1 MLRISKKSFDYEKI
15 SEFFEKS
22 DYNPE
27 EIKTREEAIEKIKA
41 GRTYIKALNRM
52 VEKLIDENKKNKRY
66 RELFNESQRIGKVGA
81 WEIAT
86 NIIDMRC
93 SRGFFTVHEIEQ
105 SHKTF
110 TFPDYTELI
119 HPDDRLRVITTITKA
134 VEMQKRFRI
143 EYKIRLGDSS
153 NKYVYTEGETKYNKK
168 GIPTGIFGV
177 TQDITDRKL
186 VEESLRKSESLY
198 KLLFNGSYNPIF
210 VRYIEKDKITETLL
224 EVNAAM
230 LNMFEYT
237 RDEVHHVC
245 MEDLFAPEER
255 LALPQKETALRE
267 KGSDFF
273 EAELITKSGR
283 KISCEVYSQ
292 IVDIQ
297 GHLTAYYTIRDISR
311 RKKAEISLRK
321 SEASLESIIRHTNS
335 IVFVVDANRVL
346 TLAEGRGLELLKIK
360 RSEIVGKKIP
370 DIIYHTKELL
380 EAIDKT
386 LNGNTVTT
394 TVIFQNG
401 AWEMHL
407 APIYDDNS
415 KIIGAAGIANDITE
429 RNRSEANLRESESRF
444 RALSENALLGI
455 YVFSMPTFSYVN
467 PTFAAILGMAPEDII
482 NKLSPFDLAHP
493 EDKEIVYQ
501 AAQSLMAGATD
512 SGNYLFRA
520 IHRDGRTLFIEIM
533 GKRTEV
539 NGEFAIVGTIQDV
552 TSTVRAEKLKII
564 QRDLLLQLSRTSDIR
579 TALETVTESFLRLD
593 EIDVVSF
600 YLFDKES
607 GNLVLQA
614 HKGISQAFAAA
625 TTEYSAN
632 SYHAGFFYKPKPTY
646 SLYEKIAKLMDEVRS
661 SEKLRA
667 FGLIPIVFNS
677 QPLGGLVVAS
687 KANDEFSS
695 DIRTLM
701 EGIAD
706 SLGGIFTRINAQREL
721 AENDAFIRSVTSAIP
736 EVIYIYDLRLCKNVF
751 TNRELLSLVGYT
763 EEEVEQESPGFVE
776 TLFHSDDIRS
786 VSGRLNRF
794 DQLEEG
800 EMIELEFRMMGKDK
814 HYHWLQIREIVFK
827 RDSEGNPLQILG
839 SAANITENKLV
850 EEQIH
855 LLNVELENRVVER
868 THQIESANQKLEQE
882 IIERHRIE
890 ASLRESEE
898 KHRAVVENATDGIL
912 VVQEKTIKFLNYQA
926 AEILNL
932 NYEKCKTGEIDWFL
946 LPDDLKEL
954 FIKPEVAENRGRT
967 NIYSQQLLI
976 VDSMNRKKWLECR
989 FVSIKWQGS
998 SAVLSFMNDIS
1009 QRMTYERE
1017 IRESREQMKIMINA
1031 THDIIFLA
1039 DTEGA
1044 ISTCNNSLAQVL
1056 DLDLEKIIG
1065 RNVFSLLPDD
1075 VSSKRKRFFM
1085 DAVNSKRII
1094 SWVDES
1100 LGRFWDSIVYPIIE
1114 KNGSIKQVAVF
1125 STDITERKRA
1135 ELAIRESE
1143 ERFRTLA
1150 DIAPV
1155 LIWMAG
1161 VDKSCIYFNKYW
1173 LDFTGRSFDQEF
1185 GFGWTDGVHPDDF
1198 EICMADF
1205 DAAYKSRSILQH
1217 EFRLR
1222 AYDGEYRWI
1231 LDTAKPRVT
1240 KDGTFVG
1247 YIGSCIDIT
1256 ERKLAE
1262 DNITRANERF
1272 TTVLE
1277 SLDAWVY
1284 VADMQTHELIY
1295 VSKVIRDELGDVT
1308 GELCWKALKYDT
1320 YDVCSYCTNQHLLDE
1335 SGEPK
1340 GVYVWEYYD
1349 KFRKKWLQCHD
1360 RAIRWTDG
1368 RLVKLEIATDITG
1381 LKEAELK
1388 VHRALEQEKELSNLK
1403 TRFISMVSHEY
1414 RTPLTVILSS
1424 AEILEDFDRSTDIE
1438 SYAKYIE
1445 KIKASVERMTQ
1456 LLEDMLVYG
1465 RIDSG
1470 KQHLNLKKISIVPL
1484 VKGIAEEMLQIDKN
1498 KHLIHIESNIEDVR
1512 YVTDER
1518 LLHQVITNLV
1528 SNALK
1533 YSPEGETVLLR
1544 IEFNEDM
1551 LSISVKDNGIGI
1563 SADDLAKLFEPFHR
1577 GQNVENIQGTG
1588 FGLAIVQRTLELLG
1602 GTIEVNSELGN
1613 GSEFIVKL

>member
-1 MLRISKKSFDYEKI
+1 MLRISKKSFEYDKI
-15 SEFFEKS
+15 REFFEDPNYDPSAIQSK
-22 DYNPE
+22 
-27 EIKTREEAIEKIKA
+27 EEAIDKIKA

-52 VEKLIDENKKNKRY
+52 VERLIEENKKNKRY

-93 SRGFFTVHEIEQ
+93 SRGFFAVHEIE
-105 SHKTF
+105 KTNKSF
-110 TFPDYTELI
+110 TFPNYTELI
-119 HPDDRLRVITTITKA
+119 HPDDRMRVITTITKA

-143 EYKIRLGDSS
+143 EYKIRLSDSS

-168 GIPTGIFGV
+168 GVPTGIFGV

-210 VRYIEKDKITETLL
+210 VRYIEKEKITDTLL

-230 LNMFEYT
+230 LSMFGYS

-255 LALPQKETALRE
+255 QGLEGREKQLRE
-267 KGSDFF
+267 QGSDFF
-273 EAELITKSGR
+273 EAELITKTGNR
-283 KISCEVYSQ
+283 ISCEVYSQ

-297 GHLTAYYTIRDISR
+297 GHLTAYYTVRDISR
-311 RKKAEISLRK
+311 RKKAEISLKK

-335 IVFVVDANRVL
+335 IVFVIDTDRVL
-346 TLAEGRGLELLKIK
+346 TLAEGRGLEILNIDKGNFL
-360 RSEIVGKKIP
+360 GKHVADIP
-370 DIIYHTKELL
+370 SISPELL
-380 EAIDKT
+380 AAIDST
-386 LNGNTVTT
+386 FEGNAVTT
-394 TVIFQNG
+394 STNLLDVVL
-401 AWEMHL
+401 ELHL
-407 APIYDDNS
+407 APIFSDDS
-415 KIIGAAGIANDITE
+415 KVIGVAGIANDITE
-429 RNRSEANLRESESRF
+429 RNRTEASLRESESRF
-444 RALSENALLGI
+444 RALSENAMLGV
-455 YVFSMPTFSYVN
+455 YVFSLKAFSYVN
-467 PTFAAILGMAPEDII
+467 PTFAAFFGMQPEDII
-482 NKLSPFDLAHP
+482 NKLTPFDLAHP
-493 EDKEIVYQ
+493 EDKEIAYQ
-501 AAQSLMAGATD
+501 AAQSLISGQSD
-512 SGNYLFRA
+512 STNYLFRG
-520 IHRDGRTLFIEIM
+520 IHRDGRILFFEIM
-533 GKRTEV
+533 GKRTEL
-539 NGEFAIVGTIQDV
+539 NGVFAIVGTIQDV
-552 TSTVRAEKLKII
+552 TTSVRAEKLRVI

-593 EIDVVSF
+593 EIDTVAF
-600 YLFDKES
+600 YLIDKETD
-607 GNLVLQA
+607 NFVLQA
-614 HKGISQAFAAA
+614 HKGISVEFASA
-625 TTEYSAN
+625 TGEFAAN
-632 SYHAGFFYKPKPTY
+632 SYQAGLFLREEPTY
-646 SLYEKIAKLMDEVRS
+646 SLFEEISLVMDKVRTD
-661 SEKLRA
+661 EKLRG
-667 FGLIPIVFNS
+667 FGLIPISFNNK
-677 QPLGGLVVAS
+677 PLGGLAVSSRSNEV
-687 KANDEFSS
+687 FSD
-695 DIRTLM
+695 DIRALM
-701 EGIAD
+701 ESLAD
-706 SLGGIFTRINAQREL
+706 SLGGIFTRISAQREL
-721 AENDAFIRSVTSAIP
+721 AENDAFIRRVANAIP
-736 EVIYIYDLRLCKNVF
+736 EVIYIYDLKLCKNVF
-751 TNRELLSLVGYT
+751 TNRELLSLIGFT
-763 EEEVEQESPGFVE
+763 EEEVEQQGPGFVE
-776 TLFHSDDIRS
+776 TLFHSEDLGA
-786 VSGRLNRF
+786 VSSRLNKF
-794 DQLEEG
+794 SGLKDG
-800 EMIELEFRMMGKDK
+800 DMIELEFRMMGKDK
-814 HYHWLQIREIVFK
+814 HYHWLQIHEIIFK
-827 RDSEGNPLQILG
+827 RDEEGNPLQILG

-868 THQIESANQKLEQE
+868 TQQIESANQKLEQE
-882 IIERHRIE
+882 IIERHKIE

-912 VVQEKTIKFLNYQA
+912 VVQDKTIKFLNFQA
-926 AEILNL
+926 AEILDL
-932 NYEKCKTGEIDWFL
+932 NYERCKSGDIDWFL

-954 FIKPEVAENRGRT
+954 FIKPEVADNRGRT

-1009 QRMTYERE
+1009 RRMTYERE
-1017 IRESREQMKIMINA
+1017 IRESREQLKIMINA

-1039 DTEGA
+1039 DVEGV
-1044 ISTCNNSLAQVL
+1044 ISTGNNSLAQVL
-1056 DLDLEKIIG
+1056 DLELDKVIG
-1065 RNVFSLLPDD
+1065 RNLFSLLPDD
-1075 VSSKRKRFFM
+1075 VSAKRKRFFM

-1185 GFGWTDGVHPDDF
+1185 GFGWTDGIHPDDF

-1205 DAAYKSRSILQH
+1205 DAAYRAKSILQH

-1222 AYDGEYRWI
+1222 SYDGEYRWI
-1231 LDTAKPRVT
+1231 LDTAKPRIT

-1256 ERKLAE
+1256 ERKVAE
-1262 DNITRANERF
+1262 ENIQRANERF

-1320 YDVCSYCTNQHLLDE
+1320 YSICSYCTNPHLLDE
-1335 SGEPK
+1335 NGEPK

-1438 SYAKYIE
+1438 NYAKYID
-1445 KIKASVERMTQ
+1445 KIKSSVERMTQ

-1470 KQHLNLKKISIVPL
+1470 KQHLNLKKVLITPIVN
-1484 VKGIAEEMLQIDKN
+1484 GIAEEMLQIDKYN
-1498 KHLIHIESNIEDVR
+1498 HTIEIKSEDEQIR

-1518 LLHQVITNLV
+1518 LLHQVVTNLV

-1533 YSPEGETVLLR
+1533 YSPEGSKVVLTVEIIDELLQ
-1544 IEFNEDM
+1544 
-1551 LSISVKDNGIGI
+1551 ISVADNGIGI
-1563 SADDLAKLFEPFHR
+1563 SEDDLAKLFEPFHR

-1602 GTIEVNSELGN
+1602 GTIEVNSKLGE